1 MKKKE
6 IIVSFTL
13 RLPEDVAEK
22 LNTIAEYNGRTRS
35 AEIIQILRRHVKAVE
50 QKNPVL
56 FQDEGNT

>member
-6 IIVSFTL
+6 KIFIFTL

-22 LNTIAEYNGRTRS
+22 LSTIAEYNGRTRS

-50 QKNPVL
+50 QKNPDL
-56 FQDEGNT
+56 FQDGGNT

>member
-6 IIVSFTL
+6 EIVSFTL

-22 LNTIAEYNGRTRS
+22 LSTIAEYNGRTRS

-50 QKNPVL
+50 QKNPDL
-56 FQDEGNT
+56 FQDGGNA

>member
-6 IIVSFTL
+6 KIVSFTL

-50 QKNPVL
+50 QKNPDL
-56 FQDEGNT
+56 FQDGGNT

>member
-6 IIVSFTL
+6 KIVSFTL

-22 LNTIAEYNGRTRS
+22 LSTIAEYNGRTRS

-50 QKNPVL
+50 QKKPDL
-56 FQDEGNT
+56 F

>member
-6 IIVSFTL
+6 KIVSFTL
-13 RLPEDVAEK
+13 RLPADMAEK

-50 QKNPVL
+50 QKNPDL